1 MILTIDIKG
10 KITTEVYVRIDGTY
24 DFTHIGYHIMLKYI
38 STCIKF
44 EIEYKTLRVMVGI
57 LHIVIFAYQILLSPK
72 M

>member
-10 KITTEVYVRIDGTY
+10 KITTEVYVRIDGIY

-44 EIEYKTLRVMVGI
+44 EIEY
-57 LHIVIFAYQILLSPK
+57 IVILAYEILLRPE